1 MAETSDIAISML
13 MVGASLSMLL
23 MGLLISY
30 YGSSKTRNVGLIF
43 LIVGAALIYYV
54 TTMAYDTV
62 VFMNSI
68 LAFVGGMIGG
78 IVGII
83 IFLIA
88 IINAINMSTVPA

>member
-23 MGLLISY
+23 MGFLISY

-88 IINAINMSTVPA
+88 IIKS

>member
-23 MGLLISY
+23 MGFLISY

-68 LAFVGGMIGG
+68 LAFIGGMIGG
-78 IVGII
+78 IVGIV

-88 IINAINMSTVPA
+88 IIKS

>member
-68 LAFVGGMIGG
+68 LAFMGGMVGGIIG
-78 IVGII
+78 IV
-83 IFLIA
+83 IFLVA
-88 IINAINMSTVPA
+88 IIKS

>member
-23 MGLLISY
+23 MGFLISY
-30 YGSSKTRNVGLIF
+30 YGSSKTRNVGLLF
-43 LIVGAALIYYV
+43 LIIGAALIYYV

-78 IVGII
+78 IVGIV

-88 IINAINMSTVPA
+88 IIKS